1 MKSPGGVWPFVRRE
15 NLAAGLIVAGSL
27 LLITFLHYSTLPN
40 FRQLHAVYR
49 YFYFLP
55 IVYAALRFGFWGG
68 LGAALTASLLFAP
81 HIIFKW
87 GSFPED
93 GLNDLLVVVVF
104 YGVAVITGRTVDRL
118 RRAEMRQSEMVGEL
132 EQSLQRLAV
141 QSEELRRA
149 ERLSALGLLAGGL
162 AHEIRNP
169 VGIIRAG
176 AQLLAMEVGA
186 EAEETAAVIQQETD
200 RIETLIQE
208 LLDYAGGERLQR
220 ERVDVGA
227 LLAGVAG
234 RVRPLTTSAGVE
246 LAGEVAPGAGAAWL
260 DAEQMERALV
270 GLCMNAV
277 QAMAGPGRLSLHARR
292 TLGPEACLELR
303 VADSGPGIPPEMLHR
318 IFDPFYSTKE
328 GGTGLGLSMAQ
339 RVVVEHGGR
348 IWAESGAGQGA
359 TFVIRIPLRPDSMP
373 EG

>member
-1 MKSPGGVWPFVRRE
+1 MRGSEPHGGRFFAGFGTEVSVLARLERPAGLGGGVYNGRMESSRGVWPVVRKE
-15 NLAAGLIVAGSL
+15 DIAAAGLIVAGSL

-68 LGAALTASLLFAP
+68 LGAALVASLLFAP

-227 LLAGVAG
+227 ALGGRGRPRQAAHRLRRRRTGGRGRAGRGRGVAG
-234 RVRPLTTSAGVE
+234 CGAD
-246 LAGEVAPGAGAAWL
+246 GAGAG
-260 DAEQMERALV
+260 EFVHERRA
-270 GLCMNAV
+270 GHGR
-277 QAMAGPGRLSLHARR
+277 AGPSLAARAAHAWVGG
-292 TLGPEACLELR
+292 L
-303 VADSGPGIPPEMLHR
+303 PGAAR
-318 IFDPFYSTKE
+318 
-328 GGTGLGLSMAQ
+328 GG
-339 RVVVEHGGR
+339 
-348 IWAESGAGQGA
+348 
-359 TFVIRIPLRPDSMP
+359 
-373 EG
+373 